1 MINPSSLVQ
10 CSQDST
16 LTQVT
21 SIMVNDN
28 HDKNHKNNPYPCRTN
43 ISVTTIDEFHEQQQ
57 GNNLF
62 TSESDKFQ
70 FYF

>member
-1 MINPSSLVQ
+1 
-10 CSQDST
+10 
-16 LTQVT
+16 
-21 SIMVNDN
+21 MVNDN